1 MSERSPVPFTA
12 FEIPF
17 VVFCHSHFATA
28 IEKMHASD
36 PYQPP
41 NDSQS
46 TPAIVRR
53 SRNHWALVGF
63 LVFGI
68 VPVGFGLARLH
79 HESVYYVSLLPGTAA
94 CGMGSLG
101 GIVMIVFGGPFF
113 GLIGAA
119 AGSIASRLFR

>member
-36 PYQPP
+36 PYQLP

-68 VPVGFGLARLH
+68 VPAGFGFARLH
-79 HESVYYVSLLPGTAA
+79 HESVYYVSLIPGTAA
-94 CGMGSLG
+94 CGMGWLG
-101 GIVMIVFGGPFF
+101 GIVMIVVGGPICGLVGAFF
-113 GLIGAA
+113 GFTAH
-119 AGSIASRLFR
+119 RFFR